1 MNDQW
6 QQVFHSNHDLEPV
19 VRQDLFRQL
28 WENWWPRLRVYLGGF
43 SGLTAEDAEELASD
57 ALLRAMERA
66 DSYDPKRAFEPWL
79 YTLARNLAI
88 GRQRQQKRRREAAT
102 DPARLDRTEGKS
114 RLEENLILEEI
125 RNTVAQAVVA
135 LPERE
140 RELACLVYG
149 AGLGL
154 MEAARIT
161 GEPLGTVKWRIYRL
175 KAIIRSKME
184 DTDAR

>member
-6 QQVFHSNHDLEPV
+6 QQAFHSNHDLEPAA
-19 VRQDLFRQL
+19 RQDLFRQL

-43 SGLTAEDAEELASD
+43 TGLTAEDAEELTSD
-57 ALLRAMERA
+57 ALLRAMDRA
-66 DSYDPKRAFEPWL
+66 DSYDPARAFMPWL

-88 GRQRQQKRRREAAT
+88 GRQRLLKRRPEFAT
-102 DPARLDRTEGKS
+102 DPARLDCNQGKS
-114 RLEENLILEEI
+114 GPEESLILEETRI
-125 RNTVAQAVVA
+125 MVAQAVAA

-154 MEAARIT
+154 KEAARIT
-161 GEPLGTVKWRIYRL
+161 GEPLGTVKWRIHRL
-175 KAIIRSKME
+175 KAIVRSKME
-184 DTDAR
+184 DTDAW